1 MYLMFYLLLS
11 GLGFGSMYA
20 GMTGR
25 VSPVFLLLG
34 IISFSVLMLM
44 MTETG
49 TNSEGLVVVGM
60 NFDSNITG
68 TEQGTATDLDRTG
81 TDDWVILAL
90 DPEGWDFQVWLWL
103 HVAILIIQS
112 VSFFSIV
119 MREVWD

>member
-1 MYLMFYLLLS
+1 MYVVFFALLAV
-11 GLGFGSMYA
+11 LGYGSLFW
-20 GMTGR
+20 R
-25 VSPVFLLLG
+25 DKPLLLLLG
-34 IISFSVLMLM
+34 IIATTVLLLAPLDGPVVIS
-44 MTETG
+44 TE
-49 TNSEGLVVVGM
+49 
-60 NFDSNITG
+60 FDSNWLG